1 MNITKDIISDLLPL
15 YAANECS
22 ADTRALV
29 DDYLRQNPRE
39 AAEFRRILDTPVPGI
54 PIPAAGLDEM
64 RALQAARRRLKQRSW
79 AMSMAIFFS
88 LAPFSFMHTDTRTY
102 WLFLEAPK
110 SALVYWVLGAVC
122 WTVVLA
128 FRRNSRDL

>member
-39 AAEFRRILDTPVPGI
+39 AAEFRRVLDTPVPEM
-54 PIPAAGLDEM
+54 PIPPTGLDEM
-64 RALQAARRRLKQRSW
+64 RALRAARRRLKQRSW
-79 AMSMAIFFS
+79 AMGLAIFFS
-88 LAPFSFMHTDTRTY
+88 LAPFSFMHTGAGTY

-110 SALVYWVLGAVC
+110 SALIYWVLGAVC
-122 WTVVLA
+122 WTVVFA